1 MQTTRI
7 KRILTAVVIIAAIAI
22 AVPASIWAAGTIA
35 GTGITNSVS
44 VGYSIGGVPGTALVT
59 AATFTVGVRV
69 NMTVTR
75 QNANFVDVAAGAA
88 NSYLTFL
95 VTNVSNTQLDFGLV
109 SAVSSTN
116 PYNSGP
122 NNFATVPAVVAY
134 VDTGNG
140 IYDPG
145 VDAALFS
152 AISTDASV
160 TVFIVANIPAGE
172 ANGAQQAFS
181 LTAVARAF
189 GSGAGA
195 TTNLTEGAGTYNGV
209 DMVFGDAGNGTVTGD
224 AGRDARASDRSA
236 FRISGITVTKTATIY
251 SDPFNGTSSP
261 RSIPGSVITYLV
273 TIANPGTSNATNV
286 AISDALGALPV
297 TFKTQF
303 DDGGPACA
311 AGQGIAVDTGTGT
324 FLCLTNAAADDNAD
338 FGVTLPNTV
347 TVTGLTVNAAPSN
360 PIRIKY
366 QVTVN

>member
-1 MQTTRI
+1 MQATSM
-7 KRILTAVVIIAAIAI
+7 KRILTAVAIITAMAIAA
-22 AVPASIWAAGTIA
+22 PASIWAAGTIA

-44 VGYSIGGVPGTALVT
+44 VGYSIGGVPGTALVST
-59 AATFTVGVRV
+59 ATFTVGVRV
-69 NMTVTR
+69 NMTVTL

-95 VTNVSNTQLDFGLV
+95 VSNVTNTQLDFGLV

-116 PYNSGP
+116 PYNGAV
-122 NNFATVPAVVAY
+122 NNFVTVPAVVAY

-145 VDAALFS
+145 VDTALFS

-172 ANGAQQAFS
+172 ANGAVQAFS

-209 DMVFGDAGNGTVTGD
+209 DMVWGDAGNGTVTGD
-224 AGRDARASDRSA
+224 NPRDARASDRSA
-236 FRISGITVTKTATIY
+236 FRISGITVTKTTTIY
-251 SDPFNGTSSP
+251 SDPFNGITSP

-273 TIANPGTSNATNV
+273 TITNPGTSNATNV
-286 AISDALGALPV
+286 SIADALGALPV
-297 TFKTQF
+297 TFRTTF
-303 DDGGPACA
+303 DDGVTTCVGPL
-311 AGQGIAVDTGTGT
+311 GIAVDPGTGT
-324 FLCLTNAAADDNAD
+324 FGCQTNAGLDDNAD

-347 TVTGLTVNAAPSN
+347 TVSGLTVNAAPSN
-360 PIRIKY
+360 AIRIKY